1 MTNPTYPSFVESVGR
16 TPLVRLSRICPDVA
30 LFAKHEAR
38 NPAGSV
44 KDRVAVAMVLD
55 AEARGALRKG
65 MTIIEPTSGN
75 TGIALAAVAASRG
88 YSLTLTMPETM
99 SVERRK
105 LLSALGAELVL
116 TPGAEGMK
124 GAIARAEAMA
134 AEDPSRYFMPQQF
147 TNPANPKAHFETT
160 GPEIWDAMQ
169 GDVDVFIAGVGTG
182 GTISGVGNFLR
193 EKNPEVEIIAV
204 EPSESPVITQQVATA
219 SLPSCSAVTTASLPS
234 CSVAPTA
241 GMPLPHRIQ
250 GIGAGFIPKAL
261 DVGIISRVIQVSSDD
276 AFETMRR
283 VAKTEGLLVG
293 ISSGAA
299 VCAAL
304 RVAKDPAYRNK
315 RIVTILP
322 DGAERYLSLL

>member
-30 LFAKHEAR
+30 LFAKHESR

-75 TGIALAAVAASRG
+75 TGVALAAVAASRG

-99 SVERRK
+99 SIERRK
-105 LLSALGAELVL
+105 LLSALGAGLVL

-124 GAIARAEAMA
+124 GAIARAEVMA
-134 AEDPSRYFMPQQF
+134 AEEPSRYFMPQQF

-160 GPEIWDAMQ
+160 GPEIWGAMQ

-182 GTISGVGNFLR
+182 GTISGVGKFLR
-193 EKNPEVEIIAV
+193 EKNPDIEIIAV

-219 SLPSCSAVTTASLPS
+219 SLSSCSAV
-234 CSVAPTA
+234 PTA

-276 AFETMRR
+276 AFETMHRM
-283 VAKTEGLLVG
+283 AKTEGLLAG

-304 RVAKDPAYRNK
+304 QVASEPAYQNK

>member
-1 MTNPTYPSFVESVGR
+1 MTNLTYPSFVESVGR

-55 AEARGALRKG
+55 AEARGDLRPG

-75 TGIALAAVAASRG
+75 TGIALATVAAARG
-88 YSLTLTMPETM
+88 YKCKFTMPDNM
-99 SVERRK
+99 SVERRN

-116 TPGAEGMK
+116 TPWAEG
-124 GAIARAEAMA
+124 GISNSIARAEKMVK
-134 AEDPSRYFMPQQF
+134 AEPSRYFMPQQF
-147 TNPANPKAHFETT
+147 TNSANSKAHFETT

-182 GTISGVGNFLR
+182 GTIRGVGVFLKR
-193 EKNPEVEIIAV
+193 KNPNIEIIAV
-204 EPSESPVITQQVATA
+204 EPAESPVLTQK
-219 SLPSCSAVTTASLPS
+219 LD
-234 CSVAPTA
+234 PTA
-241 GMPLPHRIQ
+241 LSQKEFFRLFSHPSFNKIQ
-250 GIGAGFIPKAL
+250 GIGAGFIPDILKKGKRL
-261 DVGIISRVIQVSSDD
+261 RIISRVIRVSGDE
-276 AFETMRR
+276 AFDTMRIM
-283 VAKTEGLLVG
+283 AKWEELPVG

-304 RVAKDPAYRNK
+304 QVAEDPAYRNK